1 MHPGLACAAMA
12 DIEQI
17 RTMVEQAIDDG
28 ATTVEEIH
36 KKVAAAPLNALK
48 GVGPLAGAAEQAGA
62 VADQSI
68 GAVYDAIRFVN
79 EQVGA
84 LAEQLLKNVPGR
96 SGDA

>member
-1 MHPGLACAAMA
+1 MA

-17 RTMVEQAIDDG
+17 RSMVEQAIDDG

-36 KKVAAAPLNALK
+36 KRIAAAPLAALK
-48 GVGPLAGAAEQAGA
+48 GVGPLASAADQAGA

-84 LAEQLLKNVPGR
+84 LGEQLLKNLPGR
-96 SGDA
+96 T